1 MNVGN
6 ARKSY
11 VVKVTHNIP
20 LKDCKI
26 STLKSTGR
34 INDKSLLSCIEM
46 LIVQLVKL
54 VGEIN

>member
-1 MNVGN
+1 VDNT
-6 ARKSY
+6 RKSY

-34 INDKSLLSCIEM
+34 IND
-46 LIVQLVKL
+46 
-54 VGEIN
+54 N